1 MKNEE
6 NRNPEQ
12 QDQLIRE
19 TFEQYRA
26 GIESMPSQRAKI
38 VYHMT
43 EKHAPDCR
51 VYYRL
56 AAVAAAL
63 VLLLGVVVPAAT
75 GNSGLFSRPDQ
86 ITGDLAALQPQPTGF
101 VPLAQPEETA
111 DTIESVITS
120 GVLLFPMLHPE
131 SGMHIMI
138 MKMIRFLRCFNGILR
153 GSQIFFI
160 IITLLPLLFLNIW

>member
-6 NRNPEQ
+6 NRNHEQ
-12 QDQLIRE
+12 PDQLIRE

-26 GIESMPSQRAKI
+26 GMESMPSQRAKI
-38 VYHMT
+38 VYRMT
-43 EKHAPDCR
+43 RKTAPDYR

-63 VLLLGVVVPAAT
+63 VLLLGIVVPTVT
-75 GNSGLFSRPDQ
+75 GNNGLFSRPDQ

-111 DTIESVITS
+111 APAEDPDYISMLENQLNPKTNEPITPTPQQLKKIAA
-120 GVLLFPMLHPE
+120 GMGLTLQELLSEVDDQLVDA
-131 SGMHIMI
+131 I
-138 MKMIRFLRCFNGILR
+138 
-153 GSQIFFI
+153 
-160 IITLLPLLFLNIW
+160 

>member
-1 MKNEE
+1 MKNEA

-38 VYHMT
+38 VYRMT

-75 GNSGLFSRPDQ
+75 GNSGLFRWPDQ
-86 ITGDLAALQPQPTGF
+86 QRNVPDQVAAQPQPTGF
-101 VPLAQPEETA
+101 VPLAQPEGTA
-111 DTIESVITS
+111 ASAEVRSTHSRTRAAPCAAS
-120 GVLLFPMLHPE
+120 RRRM
-131 SGMHIMI
+131 
-138 MKMIRFLRCFNGILR
+138 RFRPRSFWIL
-153 GSQIFFI
+153 
-160 IITLLPLLFLNIW
+160 PHV